1 MAVGLLLCVF
11 LATRAVGGWLADHP
25 ERYRAGGTTVTGDT
39 ELYERWANQIT
50 REGRTA
56 YGEVTIEYPPGALP
70 FMVAP
75 LAESEGHSYRSRFV
89 VLMVVVDAVG
99 LAGLMVIARRSRS
112 WWGPWAWTL
121 LVPMLGPIAYL
132 RLDLV
137 PAVATIW
144 ALERAQAGGWF
155 GAGGWL
161 GFGAVAKI
169 YPGLLVP
176 LILAARWRWRW
187 RIVAGAAGVAALGL
201 LPFVTSASG
210 LWDSVAGYHTGRGLQ
225 VESTWGGLLLLGG
238 HLGHPVQVV
247 FDHGAFNSVGG
258 GAGILKSLSLAL
270 SLTALTAGTWLA
282 AKRVR
287 PDSMADLATVMFGTL
302 ALLLAA
308 GTVFSPQ
315 FMIWLSALGAVAAGV
330 AGRSVWVPLVML
342 GAANLLSQLVFPF
355 HYDGLLANHAA
366 PVAVVVVRNLLVL
379 AIGLLVLG
387 RLWLAGRTPSDE
399 PGPQPETAA
408 VATPSR

>member
-1 MAVGLLLCVF
+1 MGLLLF
-11 LATRAVGGWLADHP
+11 AFAATRAAGGWLADHP
-25 ERYRAGGTTVTGDT
+25 DRYRAGGTTVTGDT
-39 ELYERWANQIT
+39 DLYRGWATQIA
-50 REGRTA
+50 RNGRAA
-56 YGEVTIEYPPGALP
+56 YGDVKIEYPPGSLP
-70 FMVAP
+70 FMVLP
-75 LAESEGHSYRSRFV
+75 LSVSDGHEYRSPFIA
-89 VLMVVVDAVG
+89 LMLVVDAIGLVG
-99 LAGLMVIARRSRS
+99 LIVLALRSGS

-144 ALERAQAGGWF
+144 ALQRAQAGGWF

-176 LILAARWRWRW
+176 LVLAARWRWR
-187 RIVAGAAGVAALGL
+187 IVTGAVVVAGAGL
-201 LPFVTSASG
+201 LPFVGSLPG
-210 LWDSVAGYHTGRGLQ
+210 LWDSVVGYHSSRGLQ
-225 VESTWGGLLLLGG
+225 VESTGGSLLLLGR
-238 HLGHPVQVV
+238 HLGHPAQVV

-258 GAGILKSLSLAL
+258 GAGLLKTASLAL
-270 SLTALTAGTWLA
+270 SLVALAIGVWLS

-287 PDSMADLATVMFGTL
+287 PESTADLATVMFGTL

-315 FMIWLSALGAVAAGV
+315 FMIWLSALGAAAAGI
-330 AGRSVWVPLVML
+330 AARHLRVPLVL
-342 GAANLLSQLVFPF
+342 LAAANLCSQLVFPF
-355 HYDGLLANHAA
+355 HYDGLLAIHTS

-379 AIGLLVLG
+379 AIGVIVLG
-387 RLWLAGRTPSDE
+387 RLWLAGATPPDDAG
-399 PGPQPETAA
+399 PGPATAVIA
-408 VATPSR
+408 AERS